1 MIVTWKIVVRLALIG
16 LFAAVLQISFFSE
29 LWIFGSSPE
38 VALLVVMAI
47 GLLGGSLTGAVFGFS
62 VGLLLD
68 SLLMSD
74 LGAMALALMAVG
86 YLAGRYRED
95 VGRPTRSAVIL
106 LGALFTLLGGGLFAL
121 IQLGLGVEAP
131 VSGVVARD
139 LLVESLI
146 GLALAL
152 PVLKLMRLCLRSA
165 LVEDEPSRESRSS
178 RRRRKREKQRLAD
191 EAGA

>member
-1 MIVTWKIVVRLALIG
+1 MIVTWKIVIRLALIG
-16 LFAAVLQISFFSE
+16 LFAAILQVSFFSE
-29 LWIFGSSPE
+29 LRIFGSSPE

-95 VGRPTRSAVIL
+95 VGRPTRPAVLL

-131 VSGVVARD
+131 VSGIVARD
-139 LLVESLI
+139 LLVECLI
-146 GLALAL
+146 GIALSI

-178 RRRRKREKQRLAD
+178 RRRRKREKERLAE
-191 EAGA
+191 EAGI